1 MKLFDRL
8 FYFCLMQ
15 LRHNIYKL
23 YVIKTA
29 KWFSLIMP
37 IVVLFFQENDL
48 TMTQIFILKAVY
60 SVGMLVLEI
69 PSGYFGDVWGRKKTL
84 MVGTMLTTAGFMIY
98 TGSYGFW
105 QFLVAELILGIGQSF
120 ISGADSAML
129 YDTLK
134 SEKRENEY
142 LKYEGRVIS
151 VGNFSEAIAGI
162 LGGLLATISLRTPY
176 VVQVFVSAAAIPAAF
191 TLIEPKL
198 DLPKRVAG
206 LKDIFNVVKHALV
219 VNTQLR
225 NFIYLSSLIGAA
237 TLTYAWFIQPYLIA
251 LKLPVATFGIIWTL
265 LNLTVGFSSIFA
277 HRIEK
282 HFTQVQTTGFIV
294 ISIALGFMLTAAFV
308 SIWAIPLLF
317 LFYLIRGIA
326 TPVLKDYINV
336 MIDSE
341 NRATVLSLRNM
352 FIRIIFAITGPI
364 LGWIT
369 DHFSLQAGLAMAG
382 CFFLV
387 TGLILFIC
395 TYSLSSSCKPS

>member
-1 MKLFDRL
+1 
-8 FYFCLMQ
+8 MQ
-15 LRHNIYKL
+15 LHHNIYKL

-69 PSGYFGDVWGRKKTL
+69 PSGYFGDIWGRKKTL
-84 MVGTMLTTAGFMIY
+84 MVGTVLTTAGFMIY

-105 QFLVAELILGIGQSF
+105 EFLVAELILGIGQSF

-134 SEKRENEY
+134 SERRENEY

-151 VGNFSEAIAGI
+151 VGNFSEAFAGI

-176 VVQVFVSAAAIPAAF
+176 MVQVFVSAAAIPAAF

-198 DLPKRVAG
+198 DLPKRVASM
-206 LKDIFNVVKHALV
+206 KDIFNVVKHALV
-219 VNTQLR
+219 VDTRLR

-294 ISIALGFMLTAAFV
+294 ISIASGFILTAAFV
-308 SIWAIPLLF
+308 SVWAIPLLF

-326 TPVLKDYINV
+326 TPVLKDYINS
-336 MIDSE
+336 MIDSD

-369 DHFSLQAGLAMAG
+369 DQYSLQAGLAVAG

-387 TGLILFIC
+387 SGLILFIC